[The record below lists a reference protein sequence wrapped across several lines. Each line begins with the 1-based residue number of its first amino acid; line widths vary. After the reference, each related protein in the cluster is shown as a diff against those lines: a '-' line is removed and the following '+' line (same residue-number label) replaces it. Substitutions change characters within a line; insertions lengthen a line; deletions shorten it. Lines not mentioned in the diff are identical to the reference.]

1 MEGESWL
8 PRWWPGGVLAWLG
21 WTGLEVPR
29 LAWVRWLAQQLLGL
43 QRWSQGGAGGV
54 CGPCRRLQHVRSGRV
69 IALWRRRR
77 SISVLV
83 SLRQDVEKVPRFLPL
98 ILLQIILTMANGVQG
113 RVLRSRG
120 RWIRLGRL
128 VRVRTRA
135 GIKWRRCGRL
145 LRELVPRWVRGRG

>member
-8 PRWWPGGVLAWLG
+8 PRWWPGGVLPWVG
-21 WTGLEVPR
+21 GTGLRVPR
-29 LAWVRWLAQQLLGL
+29 PTWVQWMAQPLCGL

-54 CGPCRRLQHVRSGRV
+54 TGPCRHLQHVRSGRV

-77 SISVLV
+77 SISALV
-83 SLRQDVEKVPRFLPL
+83 SLRQDVIKDLRDLPL
-98 ILLQIILTMANGVQG
+98 ILLQILTMVNNLQG
-113 RVLRSRG
+113 RVLRSQG

-128 VRVRTRA
+128 VKVRTRA

-145 LRELVPRWVRGRG
+145 LRELVPRWVRGGG